1 MLLHDNALFS
11 IFLKTYFESYWVVL
25 THFRQT
31 PQKTTKTRE
40 RLKKIADSGIQMYK
54 RKEIDRNEALN
65 KVSYQNAVD
74 FFISRGVKGAENSDK
89 LEFYAEAITHSLNHL
104 QK

>member
-1 MLLHDNALFS
+1 LKLFS
-11 IFLKTYFESYWVVL
+11 TFLKTYFESYWVVL

-31 PQKTTKTRE
+31 PQNTTKTKE

-54 RKEIDRNEALN
+54 RKEIGRSEALN

-89 LEFYAEAITHSLNHL
+89 LGFYAEAITRSLNHL